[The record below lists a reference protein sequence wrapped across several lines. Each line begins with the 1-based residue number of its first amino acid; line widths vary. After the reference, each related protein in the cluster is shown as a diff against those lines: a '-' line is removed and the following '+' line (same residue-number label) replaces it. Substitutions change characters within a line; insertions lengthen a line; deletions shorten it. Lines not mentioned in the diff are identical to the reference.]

1 MKQLR
6 KVREWQDAGLLDE
19 ATVERI
25 MNYEKQHSTKQ
36 RLPLLLIVGG
46 TFVVLAVFS
55 FFATSWFGTSYR
67 FRAEPFDPFDPVYGD
82 YVMLQYPDLKPG
94 PTIQDGRVYV
104 SFKTDASGYAQ
115 IDRISNE
122 RFFGSVVGDYYDQ
135 YVSIPQLTQCYVEQ
149 GSGKQYEKAKA
160 LEVRADVSPWGT
172 IRTTNLKISE

>member
-1 MKQLR
+1 MKRYLIPILQTCA
-6 KVREWQDAGLLDE
+6 V
-19 ATVERI
+19 V
-25 MNYEKQHSTKQ
+25 
-36 RLPLLLIVGG
+36 LLIV
-46 TFVVLAVFS
+46 S

-67 FRAEPFDPFDPVYGD
+67 FRAEPFDPFDPVYGE

-94 PTIQDGRVYV
+94 PWIQNGRVYV

-122 RFFGSVVGDYYDQ
+122 RFFGSVAGDYYDQ
-135 YVSIPQLTQCYVEQ
+135 YVSIPQLTQYYVEQ

-160 LEVRADVSPWGT
+160 LEVRADVSPWGM

>member
-1 MKQLR
+1 MKHYLMPVLQTC
-6 KVREWQDAGLLDE
+6 VVG
-19 ATVERI
+19 
-25 MNYEKQHSTKQ
+25 
-36 RLPLLLIVGG
+36 LLIV
-46 TFVVLAVFS
+46 S
-55 FFATSWFGTSYR
+55 FFATSWFGISYR
-67 FRAEPFDPFDPVYGD
+67 FRAEPFDPFDPVYGE

-94 PTIQDGRVYV
+94 PTIQNGRVYV

-122 RFFGSVVGDYYDQ
+122 RFFGSVAGDYYDQ
-135 YVSIPQLTQCYVEQ
+135 YVSIPQLTQYYVEQ

>member
-1 MKQLR
+1 MKRYLIPILQTCA
-6 KVREWQDAGLLDE
+6 VG
-19 ATVERI
+19 
-25 MNYEKQHSTKQ
+25 
-36 RLPLLLIVGG
+36 LLIV
-46 TFVVLAVFS
+46 S

-67 FRAEPFDPFDPVYGD
+67 FRAEPFDPVYGE

-94 PTIQDGRVYV
+94 PWIQNGRVYV

-122 RFFGSVVGDYYDQ
+122 RFFGSVAGDYYDQ
-135 YVSIPQLTQCYVEQ
+135 YVSIPQLTQYYVEQ

-160 LEVRADVSPWGT
+160 LEVRADVSPWGM